1 MYYDLIAKLDL
12 EPLFRGYWSKIR
24 EESIHIGLGRPRR
37 RACRFVDYII
47 PIIPYYPLWSSHVVH
62 IIPIIPYYPFVF
74 QIFPYFVYYNR

>member
-12 EPLFRGYWSKIR
+12 DPLFREYWRKIL

-47 PIIPYYPLWSSHVVH
+47 PIIPYYPLLH
-62 IIPIIPYYPFVF
+62 PYYPYYPLLSRLYFKF
-74 QIFPYFVYYNR
+74 SIFCIL